1 VGVGRGALAIIA
13 DALDRAVALLLG
25 AVTVDGCKPSD
36 LIGGRWLDDRSA
48 RAPESLG
55 CQRRI
60 LERAFR
66 ADRVSRALQR
76 ANEVRSARA
85 KLKKELAAGTVE
97 LAQIPADPPACV
109 RTARVPASGARQ
121 LAPPREPAPVSHRAC
136 TPVEK
141 LWKAAREISRAWIHQ
156 LGSRAAYRTR
166 VTPAHRHSPDANRV
180 LTPHK
185 GFASSAS
192 TCACSSRANRTAST
206 HRESH
211 QEDFL
216 VLAGECTLLV
226 EDQERQLQAWDFVHC
241 PPDTEHIFIGAGT

>member
-121 LAPPREPAPVSHRAC
+121 LAPPREPAPVSHRVYACGKAVESGTGDKPCVDTSTRFPGGLQNSRYAC
-136 TPVEK
+136 TSALSRCEPSFDTPQGF
-141 LWKAAREISRAWIHQ
+141 REFGIN
-156 LGSRAAYRTR
+156 L
-166 VTPAHRHSPDANRV
+166 RV
-180 LTPHK
+180 LEP
-185 GFASSAS
+185 GQP
-192 TCACSSRANRTAST
+192 NG
-206 HRESH
+206 
-211 QEDFL
+211 L
-216 VLAGECTLLV
+216 Y
-226 EDQERQLQAWDFVHC
+226 
-241 PPDTEHIFIGAGT
+241 PP